1 MILWHGSEKI
11 VEFPQFG
18 LGKIHNDYGQ
28 GFYCSENADLAKE
41 WACSSGIDGY
51 ANRYDLK
58 TDGLRLLDLTS
69 SDYSIL
75 HWITLLI
82 EHRSFRKDSAMEE
95 GAAEYLSEHFSI
107 DIDSYDLIRGWRA
120 DDSYFSYARAFLSNS
135 ISMEQLGRA
144 MKLGNLG
151 EQVVLKSKRAF
162 SQIHFKGVER
172 APYVQYGPLRM
183 VRDREARAGCREML
197 NEDPFGGL
205 RIVDI
210 VRGGVTEHDL
220 RIR

>member
-11 VEFPQFG
+11 VEFPQLGF
-18 LGKIHNDYGQ
+18 GKIHNDYGQ
-28 GFYCSENADLAKE
+28 GFYCSEDAELAKE
-41 WACSSGIDGY
+41 WACSSGVDGY
-51 ANRYDLK
+51 ANRYDLE

-69 SDYSIL
+69 PDYSIL

-95 GAAEYLSEHFSI
+95 GAVEYLSKHFSI

-162 SQIHFKGVER
+162 SQIHFEDVER

-183 VRDREARAGCREML
+183 ARDHEARAGYREML